1 MNPLV
6 SIIMPVYN
14 AEEYL
19 EESVGDILAQTYK
32 DFELLCVYD
41 DGTKDRSIDM
51 LSEMA
56 ERDDRIRLIH
66 NDVKGSN
73 ECRNRGIDEAA
84 GKYLLFLDADDR
96 FEPDLLERVYTKA
109 EECELEVTAFDAD
122 LFDHNTGKHKSAPR
136 LIKSEEDPSAAN
148 PFDLLNTTVWNKLF
162 LRNYIRDNDIRFR
175 TKYNSPTSYFVF
187 MALIYAKKLGVVRK
201 VLLHYRI
208 ENPGSTLA
216 NLDKYPLEAYD
227 EMLGMMERLKR
238 DNRFE
243 EKKEIFFS
251 FVNEFGT
258 DRLKKMQTIEG
269 YSELYDALRDAGLMD
284 LPKDAQTQL
293 FNDRKR
299 MTELGLL
306 TSDSWVF
313 PIPRSNERKSIVI
326 YGGGNVGQ
334 DYFIQVIRRDDI
346 ELKGWVDRS
355 FDKIGFP
362 LQSPEILKDAEYDH
376 VVIAVSH
383 DKLASAIKRDLIKM
397 GISEEKIFWKRPE
410 RI

>member
-1 MNPLV
+1 MEPKV

-14 AEEYL
+14 AEEYIA
-19 EESVGDILAQTYK
+19 ESAGDVLAQTYGA
-32 DFELLCVYD
+32 FELLCVYD
-41 DGTKDRSIDM
+41 DGTMDRSPEM
-51 LSEMA
+51 LSKMA
-56 ERDDRIRLIH
+56 TCDDRIRLIH
-66 NDVKGSN
+66 NDVRGSN
-73 ECRNRGIDEAA
+73 ECRNRGIDEAI

-96 FEPDLLERVYTKA
+96 FEPDLLEIVCSKA

-122 LFDHNTGKHKSAPR
+122 LFFHNTGKHKSAPR
-136 LIKSEEDPSAAN
+136 LIKSEEDPSPEN
-148 PFDLLNTTVWNKLF
+148 PFDVLNTTVWNKLF
-162 LRNYIRDNDIRFR
+162 LSSYIRENDIRFR
-175 TKYNSPTSYFVF
+175 TTYNSPTSYFVF
-187 MALIYAKKLGVVRK
+187 MALVYAKKLGVVRK

-208 ENPGSTLA
+208 DNPESTLA
-216 NLDKYPLEAYD
+216 NIDKYPLEAYD
-227 EMLGMMERLKR
+227 EMLGMMERLKK

-243 EKKEIFFS
+243 DKKEVFLG
-251 FVNEFGT
+251 FVKEFGT
-258 DRLKKMQTIEG
+258 DRLKKMKTAQG
-269 YSELYDALRDAGLMD
+269 YRELYDALRGAGLMD
-284 LPKDAQTQL
+284 PPIDSQTQL

-346 ELKGWVDRS
+346 ELKGWVDRI

-362 LQSPEILKDAEYDH
+362 LQSPEILNEINYDI

-397 GISEEKIFWKRPE
+397 GITEEKIFWKKPE